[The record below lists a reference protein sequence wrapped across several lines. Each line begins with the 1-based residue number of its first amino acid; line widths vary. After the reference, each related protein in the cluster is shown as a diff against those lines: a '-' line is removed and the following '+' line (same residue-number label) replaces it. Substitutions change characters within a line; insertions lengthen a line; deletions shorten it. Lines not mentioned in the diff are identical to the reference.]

1 MRAPIFS
8 LYGVILYE
16 LLAGATPYKADS
28 VQATMF
34 KRTRE
39 RPKPPIE
46 VNPEIP
52 QHSERHYR
60 QVPRDRSEAALSI
73 GAGNIAGFRCLAR
86 GCKTGPDNRIS
97 ASAGN
102 CALVESD

>member
-1 MRAPIFS
+1 MDFGIARSIEPGAMTMTQTGMLVGTPDYMSPEQVMGEKVDARSDLFT
-8 LYGVILYE
+8 YGVILYE
-16 LLAGATPYKADS
+16 LLVGATPYKADS

-52 QHSERHYR
+52 R
-60 QVPRDRSEAALSI
+60 
-73 GAGNIAGFRCLAR
+73 F
-86 GCKTGPDNRIS
+86 
-97 ASAGN
+97 
-102 CALVESD
+102 